1 MERHDSMI
9 GVDSDG
15 TAFDTM
21 ERKHKQV
28 YIPQAIRYF
37 GLQSIQEPFTEVAAY
52 INLYSEYRGT
62 NRFPALELT
71 FRMLSQREDVDHHA
85 IPEYTALTAFV
96 TSGLPLSNAGLSQ
109 FASLH
114 PDPTLDTTLA
124 WSEAS
129 NKLVSEQI
137 HGLPPFA
144 GVADSLGEAS
154 AFADIHVISATVKN
168 AITREWT
175 DGGLMDFVTTVWGQ
189 EAGPKQ
195 EQLKKAITDTYQP
208 DRCLMIGDALGDL
221 AAAQANGILFY
232 PIIPRRE
239 AESWR
244 RFHDEA
250 LPKFRNHTYDGP
262 YQFHLVTTFRDALCQ
277 PKPWEN

>member
-1 MERHDSMI
+1 MI

-96 TSGLPLSNAGLSQ
+96 TSGLPLANAGLSQ

-168 AITREWT
+168 AITRESPRNHIRQSFPLQGVSPASCT
-175 DGGLMDFVTTVWGQ
+175 LQ
-189 EAGPKQ
+189 RRAGNG
-195 EQLKKAITDTYQP
+195 EGSS
-208 DRCLMIGDALGDL
+208 RCLVFQSAFRVITHFGLLWYPAERAGRGRRNGEKPNRTEFCSLLHRHALGQVPGFVDV
-221 AAAQANGILFY
+221 QSFCD
-232 PIIPRRE
+232 
-239 AESWR
+239 AEVVGHQLQR
-244 RFHDEA
+244 D
-250 LPKFRNHTYDGP
+250 DG
-262 YQFHLVTTFRDALCQ
+262 
-277 PKPWEN
+277 